1 MRAEASGPGEQPGES
16 GLLGPALADTVRH
29 TGASAGAIYLLDEA
43 TDTLRLAVLCGLP
56 EEVAWPWHRVPLTT
70 TAPVT
75 EAVRE
80 NRLVWVG
87 SQEDMARAY
96 PRVAASLPYRF
107 ALAATPLPGRSRCWG
122 GLVLLWPAAHPERAT
137 RREQGHIVAEARGIA
152 HALDLS
158 PNPPQAPEQP
168 HRVPLVEQSPHPYAG
183 RTSQAAADYAERL
196 PEGTLALDL
205 EGRITF
211 LNGTAAA
218 LLGRTA
224 DRLLGTRPWQSLPW
238 LDQPAVEDHYRTAVI
253 SREYVEFT
261 TPHPPDRRL
270 RFQLYPDASG
280 ISARITS
287 VPGPGPRSVPGP
299 GHPGSG
305 PGAVSG
311 SGAGSGPVNGPDA
324 SGHVPADARRASDH
338 PAPVAPASG
347 HHAPAGPASADPA
360 SDRPASADPASDRS
374 ASAPSPTAHSGRL
387 YQLLHLASAL
397 TETVAVSDVVELV
410 AGQVLPAFGADG
422 LVLSAAEAGRL
433 KITGWHGYDPHTIE
447 RLDGLPMDTHIT
459 PAGHVL
465 ATGVPSFF
473 GSVEEMAREF
483 PHAPLISGKR
493 AWAFLPLLISGRPV
507 GCCILSYDRP
517 HAFTADERAVLTS
530 LAGLIAQALDRARL
544 YDTAHDV
551 ALGLQETLLPHS
563 LPAVPGLTLA
573 ARYLPASRGMDI
585 GGDFYDVI
593 RLGGTTVAAV
603 IGDVQGHNVAAAALM
618 GQVRTAIRATAGAP
632 PDQVLAHTNR
642 VLMGLGTDLLVSC
655 LYARIDLAHERATL
669 ASAGHPPP
677 LLHRSGQEGLVVG
690 LDPAPLLGID
700 TGTDYPVTDLALP
713 PESTLAFYTD
723 GLVEVPGTDPD
734 QTAARLAEHL
744 ARHCDEDV
752 DRLIDQLIRRA
763 WPTGRHTDDT
773 ALLLLRTTTGHRSPP
788 SHPTTPQDP
797 GHD

>member
-1 MRAEASGPGEQPGES
+1 MRAAAPGPGEQPGER
-16 GLLGPALADTVRH
+16 GLLETALADTVRH
-29 TGASAGAIYLLDEA
+29 TGASAGVIYLLDEA
-43 TDTLRLAVLCGLP
+43 TQTLRLAVLCGLP
-56 EEVAWPWHRVPLTT
+56 EEVAWPWHRIPLASTVP
-70 TAPVT
+70 VS

-107 ALAATPLPGRSRCWG
+107 ALAAMPLPGRSRCWG
-122 GLVLLWPAAHPERAT
+122 GLVLLWPAAHPEQAT
-137 RREQGHIVAEARGIA
+137 RRERGHIAAEARGIA

-168 HRVPLVEQSPHPYAG
+168 HRVPLTAEPHPYAG
-183 RTSQAAADYAERL
+183 PAPQAAADYVERL

-211 LNGTAAA
+211 VNATAAT

-253 SREYVEFT
+253 SREPVEFT
-261 TPHPPDRRL
+261 TAAPSDRRL
-270 RFQLYPDASG
+270 HFQLYPDASG
-280 ISARITS
+280 ISVRITPVS
-287 VPGPGPRSVPGP
+287 APDGPRQ
-299 GHPGSG
+299 
-305 PGAVSG
+305 
-311 SGAGSGPVNGPDA
+311 
-324 SGHVPADARRASDH
+324 
-338 PAPVAPASG
+338 
-347 HHAPAGPASADPA
+347 ASAD
-360 SDRPASADPASDRS
+360 DRPEAARAAPAASA
-374 ASAPSPTAHSGRL
+374 TAHSGRL

-397 TETVAVSDVVELV
+397 TETVNVSDVVELV

-433 KITGWHGYDPHTIE
+433 KITGWHGYDRQTIE
-447 RLDGLPMDTHIT
+447 RLDGLPLGTDIT

-465 ATGVPSFF
+465 STGVPSFF
-473 GSVEEMAREF
+473 ADIEEIAREF

-517 HAFTADERAVLTS
+517 HTFTADERAVLTS

-544 YDTAHDV
+544 YDAVHDI
-551 ALGLQETLLPHS
+551 ALGLQEALLPHS
-563 LPAVPGLTLA
+563 LPTVPGLTMA
-573 ARYLPASRGMDI
+573 ARYLPAGRGMDI

-593 RLGGTTVAAV
+593 RLDDTTVAAV

-618 GQVRTAIRATAGAP
+618 GQVRTAIRAHVGAP
-632 PDQVLAHTNR
+632 PDQALAHTNS
-642 VLMGLGTDLLVSC
+642 VLMDLGTDLLVSC
-655 LYARIDLAHERATL
+655 LYARIDLAHGRATL

-677 LLHRSGQEGLVVG
+677 LLHRPGEPGLVVG

-700 TGTDYPVTDLALP
+700 TGTDPPVTDIALP
-713 PESTLAFYTD
+713 PGSTLALYTD

-734 QTAARLAEHL
+734 RTAADLAEHL
-744 ARHCDEDV
+744 AHRRDEDV
-752 DRLIDQLIRRA
+752 DRLIDHLIRRA
-763 WPTGRHTDDT
+763 WPTGPHSDDT
-773 ALLLLRTTTGHRSPP
+773 ALLLLRTTGHGSPA
-788 SHPTTPQDP
+788 SLRTPP
-797 GHD
+797 PHFRHH